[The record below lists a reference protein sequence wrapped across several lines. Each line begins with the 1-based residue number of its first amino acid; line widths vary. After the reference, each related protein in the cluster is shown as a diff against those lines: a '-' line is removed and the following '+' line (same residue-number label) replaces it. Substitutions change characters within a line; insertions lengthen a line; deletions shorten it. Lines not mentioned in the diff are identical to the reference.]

1 MGTLFLVSSPIGNL
15 RDLSF
20 RAVET
25 LAEVDLVLAEDTRK
39 TGLLLKHLNLS
50 KPQLSYFEY
59 NETERIPEII
69 VRLKNQEKIALISN
83 AGTPTVSDP
92 GYKLVREC
100 IANKLP
106 VVSIPGPSAII
117 TALTASGL
125 PTDRFLYLGF
135 LPRKENQKRTY
146 LTNLLKS
153 FADFP
158 MTFIVF
164 ESPFRL
170 CQTLEIIAELL
181 PTASVAVARE
191 MTKIHEEYIRGN
203 VTEVLVHFREK
214 APKGEITLVF
224 HQ

>member
-39 TGLLLKHLNLS
+39 TGLLLKHLNIT

-59 NETERIPEII
+59 NEAERIPEII
-69 VRLKNQEKIALISN
+69 VRLKNQEKIALLSN

-100 IANKLP
+100 LANKLP

-158 MTFIVF
+158 TTFVAF

-170 CQTLEIIAELL
+170 YQTLEIIAQLS

-203 VTEVLVHFREK
+203 VAEVLAHFREK

-224 HQ
+224 RQ